1 MSENDKY
8 KKIKESVELWKGQGM
23 RHLIDYDDLE
33 DTNPKVFEDDRLVLT
48 ETFEE
53 ACEEL
58 EALAVSKYK
67 EILELATKVFAD
79 LDQLNELMKESTD
92 WKLSK
97 YYSFYQQ
104 NSWMDRQ
111 NKIASLEPDDVSRN
125 TIANIEESTEKFY
138 PEIFNSKMQHLGKI
152 TSDIDQV
159 GLDIAHLMAHLNAI
173 INDPK
178 KYLDISEDINKG
190 EAPF

>member
-1 MSENDKY
+1 MSDIDKNWKKFQENYNLD
-8 KKIKESVELWKGQGM
+8 
-23 RHLIDYDDLE
+23 HLYDPE
-33 DTNPKVFEDDRLVLT
+33 KDTTPKVFEDDRLVII

-79 LDQLNELMKESTD
+79 LDQFNELMKEASD
-92 WKLSK
+92 WRLSK
-97 YYSFYQQ
+97 YYSFYEQH
-104 NSWMDRQ
+104 SWVDRQ
-111 NKIASLEPDDVSRN
+111 HEIARLEPANVSKS
-125 TIANIEESTEKFY
+125 TIAGIEESAEKFY
-138 PEIFNSKMQHLGKI
+138 PEILNSKMQHLGKI

-159 GLDIAHLMAHLNAI
+159 GLDLAHLMAHLNAI

-178 KYLDISEDINKG
+178 KYLYISEDKLGG

>member
-1 MSENDKY
+1 MSELDKKW
-8 KKIKESVELWKGQGM
+8 KKFQQSYNM
-23 RHLIDYDDLE
+23 DHLYDPE
-33 DTNPKVFEDDRLVLT
+33 KDTTPKVFEDDRLVLT

-79 LDQLNELMKESTD
+79 LDQFNELMKEASD
-92 WKLSK
+92 WRLSK
-97 YYSFYQQ
+97 YYSFYEQH
-104 NSWMDRQ
+104 SWVDRQ
-111 NKIASLEPDDVSRN
+111 HEIARLEPANVSKS
-125 TIANIEESTEKFY
+125 TIAGIEESAEKFY
-138 PEIFNSKMQHLGKI
+138 PEILNSKMQHLGKI

-159 GLDIAHLMAHLNAI
+159 GLDLAHLMAHLNAI